1 MNPHAIPSRMTV
13 AHVLEMIG
21 GKVGSMEGRQ
31 IDGTA
36 FNGEKEVSL
45 REALVR
51 NGMSHT
57 GREVMINGETGEQYP
72 VDIFCCNLL
81 PETPPYGKWKDART

>member
-1 MNPHAIPSRMTV
+1 MV
-13 AHVLEMIG
+13 
-21 GKVGSMEGRQ
+21 
-31 IDGTA
+31 TA

-72 VDIFCCNLL
+72 VDIFSVV
-81 PETPPYGKWKDART
+81 